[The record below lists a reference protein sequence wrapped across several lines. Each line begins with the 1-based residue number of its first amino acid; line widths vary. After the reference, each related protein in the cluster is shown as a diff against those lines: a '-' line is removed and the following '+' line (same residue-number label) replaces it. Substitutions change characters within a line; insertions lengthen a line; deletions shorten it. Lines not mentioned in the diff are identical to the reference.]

1 VPGHLG
7 VLEAINKL
15 SDSKDTN
22 VFFNIEDE
30 GVLKVLAQILTSILH
45 NSLLHDDREHFYQDL
60 LKVLEIGSVL
70 NSQKDLKE
78 FVQASRTQMQLL
90 FNVSQ
95 LRVYIYNE
103 GAKLVKFLDE
113 KLNEFVVLP
122 ADFGIISYVLE
133 NETQLVVA
141 SAENH
146 AEFNGRCLSLSN
158 H

>member
-1 VPGHLG
+1 M
-7 VLEAINKL
+7 LEAINKL
-15 SDSKDTN
+15 SDSKDAN

-78 FVQASRTQMQLL
+78 FVLAARTQMQLL

-95 LRVYIYNE
+95 LRVYVCDE

-113 KLNEFVVLP
+113 SSHEFVVLP
-122 ADFGIISYVLE
+122 AEFGIISYVLE
-133 NETQLVVA
+133 NETQLVVS

-146 AEFNGRCLSLSN
+146 AEYNGSER
-158 H
+158 